1 MAGLF
6 TLIAPSLP
14 PVMSS
19 NSAGSVP
26 RVTMEESTM
35 PEWALHEAVQ
45 SKVSEYLCKG
55 IGTGSYR
62 AYGGTYLNLPIGRTS
77 VKVRP

>member
-1 MAGLF
+1 MVIRVDDPIGCVISGIDGRWVDFPDLGAEGERDSGNRRDIRCAV

-26 RVTMEESTM
+26 RVTIEESTM
-35 PEWALHEAVQ
+35 PE
-45 SKVSEYLCKG
+45 
-55 IGTGSYR
+55 
-62 AYGGTYLNLPIGRTS
+62 
-77 VKVRP
+77 